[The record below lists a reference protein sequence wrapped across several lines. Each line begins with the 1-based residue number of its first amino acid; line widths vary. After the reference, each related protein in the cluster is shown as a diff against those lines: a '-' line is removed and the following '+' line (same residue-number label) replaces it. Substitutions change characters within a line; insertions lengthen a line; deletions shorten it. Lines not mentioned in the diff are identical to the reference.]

1 MVEQVQGSPPGCS
14 CPTNQAR
21 VIVALVTLSFLLF
34 FKAKVIL
41 LAPRSIGLAQCRD
54 QILTVSVQLLWVFI
68 PAVLQLLFR
77 YFWSPLWVLEF
88 PRLLG
93 FRQQIR
99 IRRRPLI
106 RSWGSRV
113 EQHEWTVRSVVQA
126 VDAQT
131 LECQC

>member
-14 CPTNQAR
+14 CPANQAR
-21 VIVALVTLSFLLF
+21 VIVALVTLSFLLV

-77 YFWSPLWVLEF
+77 YFWSPLWVLES

-99 IRRRPLI
+99 IRRRPLL
-106 RSWGSRV
+106 RP
-113 EQHEWTVRSVVQA
+113 
-126 VDAQT
+126 
-131 LECQC
+131 